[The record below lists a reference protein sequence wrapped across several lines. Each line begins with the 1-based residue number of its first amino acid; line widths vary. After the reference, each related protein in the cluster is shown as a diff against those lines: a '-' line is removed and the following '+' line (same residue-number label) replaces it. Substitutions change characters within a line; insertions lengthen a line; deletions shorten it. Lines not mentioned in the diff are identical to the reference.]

1 MVEMDEEILSGIP
14 LLKSISSF
22 FPKKI
27 LFGVGCFDKV
37 GEEAKKLGA
46 TKALLVVD
54 PVVAKFGIV
63 DRAKRSLEQQ
73 KISVNVFDRVEPE
86 PHIEIVHEATPI
98 VRKEKCDIIIGVGG
112 GSALDVAKALSV
124 MAANPGSMED
134 YIGFEKIKCRSK
146 LILSP
151 TTAGTGSEVS
161 AFIVLTVKG
170 VEKALTFSSEVPP
183 DVAIVDPMLTVTMPP
198 KVTAG
203 TGFDALSHAIE
214 SILSVD
220 SNDYTETFAFK
231 AVELIGKYFRMAYHQ
246 GWNIEARR
254 GMSLAALLAGFAF
267 SVTGCVIGHGAAMR
281 LGERF
286 HIPHG
291 EACALCL
298 PYTMEFNIPVA
309 AEKLAKVAQAL
320 GVSTVGL
327 SNEEAAL
334 KASKFVKALA
344 EEFGLKTS
352 LKDYGIK
359 REDLETLVN
368 DFLERST
375 AEIKWNP
382 RKITEEN
389 LTKFYE
395 KLWEGNI

>member
-1 MVEMDEEILSGIP
+1 MTEEILSGVP
-14 LLKSISSF
+14 VLKLIRSF

-27 LFGVGCFDKV
+27 LFGVGCFDRV
-37 GEEAKKLGA
+37 SEEAKKLGA

-54 PVVAKFGIV
+54 PVVAKLGV
-63 DRAKRSLEQQ
+63 ADRAKRSLEQQ
-73 KISVNVFDRVEPE
+73 MISVDVFDKVEPE
-86 PHIEIVHEATPI
+86 PHVEIVHGATHI
-98 VRKEKCDIIIGVGG
+98 VREGKYDVIIGVGG

-124 MAANPGSMED
+124 MAANPGSIED
-134 YIGFEKIKCRSK
+134 YIGFEKVKCRSK

-170 VEKALTFSSEVPP
+170 VEKALIFSQEIPP
-183 DVAIVDPMLTVTMPP
+183 DIALIDPMLTVTMPP
-198 KVTAG
+198 KVTAA

-220 SNDYTETFAFK
+220 SNDYTETFSFK
-231 AVELIGKYFRMAYHQ
+231 AVELIGKYFRKAYYQ

-254 GMSLAALLAGFAF
+254 GMSLAALFAGFAF
-267 SVTGCVIGHGAAMR
+267 SVTGLVIGHGAAMR
-281 LGERF
+281 LGERL

-298 PYTMEFNIPVA
+298 PYAIEFNIPA
-309 AEKLAKVAQAL
+309 ATEKLSEVARAL
-320 GVSTVGL
+320 GISTAGL
-327 SNEEAAL
+327 SDEEAAL
-334 KASKFVKALA
+334 KVARFVRGLA

-352 LKDYGIK
+352 LKDYGIR
-359 REDLETLVN
+359 REDLEILIN
-368 DFLERST
+368 DFLERS
-375 AEIKWNP
+375 AVEIRWNP
-382 RKITEEN
+382 RKITREN